1 MKLHISREWLE
12 QKLQQGDDANV
23 GAGGTRLEQFKKDM
37 RQRTVTPAVLAAA
50 PTELGKVLRFVREE
64 RGWTRS
70 ELAELADVD
79 EADIEALET
88 RKDYDPTPRTVGQL
102 ADACHFS
109 RGKFIEL
116 AKHRQTVAANDSIL
130 RYAAKSNTTA
140 SVSDEEYEYVRALI
154 EVLSQGEEP
163 KR

>member
-12 QKLQQGDDANV
+12 QKLRQGDDADV
-23 GAGGTRLEQFKKDM
+23 GAGGTPLEQFKKEM
-37 RQRTVTPAVLAAA
+37 QQRTVTPAALAEA
-50 PTELGKVLRFVREE
+50 PTELGQVLRYVRER

-79 EADIEALET
+79 VAEIEALET
-88 RKDYDPTPRTVGQL
+88 KKNFDPTPRTVGQL

-109 RGKFIEL
+109 RSKFIEL
-116 AKHRQTVAANDSIL
+116 ASHRLRVAANDSVL
-130 RYAAKSNTTA
+130 RYAAKSKGTA
-140 SVSDEEYEYVRALI
+140 SVSDEQYEYIRALI

>member
-12 QKLQQGDDANV
+12 QKLRQGDDADV
-23 GAGGTRLEQFKKDM
+23 GAGGTPLEQFKKDM
-37 RQRTVTPAVLAAA
+37 QQRTVTPAVLAEV
-50 PTELGKVLRFVREE
+50 PTELGQVVRFFREK

-79 EADIEALET
+79 ETEIAALET
-88 RKDYDPTPRTVGQL
+88 QKNFDPTPRTVGQL

-109 RGKFIEL
+109 RSKFIEL
-116 AKHRQTVAANDSIL
+116 ANHRFRVAANDSVL
-130 RYAAKSNTTA
+130 RYAAKSKGTA
-140 SVSDEEYEYVRALI
+140 SVTDEQYEYIRALI